1 MKPKLLL
8 LTLLLALTLA
18 ACAPA
23 RSEPES
29 GSEASAPSLPG
40 GGTALC
46 SRLRPDRR
54 AALNPLPRRRVP
66 PRRASSP
73 GPSRTGP
80 MSSFYTAVV
89 DWAGGTRTADSLVER
104 YGDLIVS
111 DRYFRLANED
121 GSLSGWIE
129 LGRDGTVPETVPVEE
144 LYQNSAGWNS
154 SRANC
159 KAGKPDQL
167 VWLSRG
173 DPLLYGLQVYTF
185 DGETLWREFLMP
197 ERSDLLTSAD
207 LSESELVEGDGWW
220 QINTVDGVR
229 GILVPEEALT
239 RSVLDL
245 EEVLQPRR
253 KPAIPLCRSRQTAAA
268 FPAPIISSGTVKR
281 PVCITAFMRRRTAA
295 AGSTAT
301 RSTAAS
307 GWR

>member
-18 ACAPA
+18 ACTPA

-29 GSEASAPSLPG
+29 GSEASAPSSQAEEQPSEPSSSVQESSADPAGEESSAPESQQPRTLP
-40 GGTALC
+40 
-46 SRLRPDRR
+46 
-54 AALNPLPRRRVP
+54 
-66 PRRASSP
+66 
-73 GPSRTGP
+73 
-80 MSSFYTAVV
+80 

-129 LGRDGTVPETVPVEE
+129 LGRDEAVPETVPVEE
-144 LYQNSAGWNS
+144 LYQNSARLEQF
-154 SRANC
+154 RANC

-173 DPLLYGLQVYTF
+173 DPLFYGLQIYTF

-239 RSVLDL
+239 RSVLNL
-245 EEVLQPRR
+245 EEVLRQAEEAGYTVVQE
-253 KPAIPLCRSRQTAAA
+253 PADRSGIPCTYYQLWNSEKTGMYYSFYAAED
-268 FPAPIISSGTVKR
+268 
-281 PVCITAFMRRRTAA
+281 
-295 AGSTAT
+295 GSCWFYGDEVNGSIRLAVE
-301 RSTAAS
+301 AAS
-307 GWR
+307 PA

>member
-1 MKPKLLL
+1 MNPKLLL
-8 LTLLLALTLA
+8 LTLLLAQTLT

-29 GSEASAPSLPG
+29 GSEASAPSSQAEEQP
-40 GGTALC
+40 
-46 SRLRPDRR
+46 SEP
-54 AALNPLPRRRVP
+54 
-66 PRRASSP
+66 ASSVQKSSADP
-73 GPSRTGP
+73 AGEESSAPESQQPRTLP
-80 MSSFYTAVV
+80 DWADESFYTAVV

-111 DRYFRLANED
+111 DRYFRLGNED

-144 LYQNSAGWNS
+144 FYQNSARLEQF
-154 SRANC
+154 RANC

-229 GILVPEEALT
+229 GDSCPGGGPDPVGTGSGRSAPPGRGSRLYRCAGAGRPQRHSLHLLSAL
-239 RSVLDL
+239 
-245 EEVLQPRR
+245 EQ
-253 KPAIPLCRSRQTAAA
+253 
-268 FPAPIISSGTVKR
+268 
-281 PVCITAFMRRRTAA
+281 
-295 AGSTAT
+295 
-301 RSTAAS
+301 
-307 GWR
+307 

>member
-29 GSEASAPSLPG
+29 GSEASAPSSQAEEQPSEPSSSVQESSSEPAGEESSAPESQQPRTLPDW
-40 GGTALC
+40 A
-46 SRLRPDRR
+46 DE
-54 AALNPLPRRRVP
+54 
-66 PRRASSP
+66 
-73 GPSRTGP
+73 
-80 MSSFYTAVV
+80 SFYTAVV

-129 LGRDGTVPETVPVEE
+129 LGRDEAVPQTVPVEE
-144 LYQNSAGWNS
+144 LYQNSA
-154 SRANC
+154 RLEQFRENC

-173 DPLLYGLQVYTF
+173 DPLLYGLQIYTF
-185 DGETLWREFLMP
+185 DGENLWREFLMP

-207 LSESELVEGDGWW
+207 LSES
-220 QINTVDGVR
+220 
-229 GILVPEEALT
+229 
-239 RSVLDL
+239 
-245 EEVLQPRR
+245 
-253 KPAIPLCRSRQTAAA
+253 
-268 FPAPIISSGTVKR
+268 
-281 PVCITAFMRRRTAA
+281 
-295 AGSTAT
+295 
-301 RSTAAS
+301 
-307 GWR
+307 